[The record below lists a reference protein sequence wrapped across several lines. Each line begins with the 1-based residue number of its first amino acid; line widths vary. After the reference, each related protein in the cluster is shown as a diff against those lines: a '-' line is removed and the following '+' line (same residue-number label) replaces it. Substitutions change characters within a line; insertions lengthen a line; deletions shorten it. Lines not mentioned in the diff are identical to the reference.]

1 MKIEIE
7 NGKLAVAINFLYG
20 LKLVRKQSR
29 FRRHFI
35 KLMQD
40 RLKQVEEDRKEL
52 LKEHSHKDGNGEA
65 IIKDGQY
72 DVKDMV
78 AFSNDIKELNSEK
91 LIIEGGDN
99 REMIR
104 TIKVVL
110 KKLED
115 QEYEGQDSEIY
126 DYLADQFD
134 IDNENEDKENE
145 EKGDDK

>member
-7 NGKLAVAINFLYG
+7 NGKLAVAISFLYD
-20 LKLVRKQSR
+20 LKLARKQSR
-29 FRRHFI
+29 MRRYFI
-35 KLMQD
+35 EKLND
-40 RLKQVEEDRKEL
+40 RLKVVEEDRKEL
-52 LKEHSHKDGNGEA
+52 LKEHSHKDENGEA

-72 DVKDMV
+72 DIKDMV
-78 AFSNDIKELNSEK
+78 AFSNDVKELNQEK

-110 KKLED
+110 KKLEEV
-115 QEYEGQDSEIY
+115 EYEGEKSEIY

-134 IDNENEDKENE
+134 IDNEDESNEGEVTNDAN
-145 EKGDDK
+145 

>member
-7 NGKLAVAINFLYG
+7 NGKLALAINFLYG
-20 LKLVRKQSR
+20 LKLARKQSR

-52 LKEHSHKDGNGEA
+52 LQEHSHKDENGEA
-65 IIKDGQY
+65 IVKPDGNY

-78 AFSNDIKELNSEK
+78 AFSNDIKELNQEK
-91 LIIEGGDN
+91 LVIEGGDN

-134 IDNENEDKENE
+134 IDNENE

>member
-7 NGKLAVAINFLYG
+7 NGKLAAAINFMYDV
-20 LKLVRKQSR
+20 KLVRKQSR
-29 FRRHFI
+29 FRRYLI
-35 KLMQD
+35 EKLND
-40 RLKQVEEDRKEL
+40 RLTVVEEDRKEL
-52 LKEHSHKDGNGEA
+52 LKDHSHKDGNGEA
-65 IIKDGQY
+65 IINDGQY

-78 AFSNDIKELNSEK
+78 AFSNDLKELNQEK
-91 LIIEGGDN
+91 LVIEGGDN

-115 QEYEGQDSEIY
+115 IEYEGESSEIY

-134 IDNENEDKENE
+134 IDNEEETNEGEGKNDAN
-145 EKGDDK
+145 